1 MLIEAFIAD
10 APVEALDK
18 RILIRL
24 PRLDVE
30 EVHAVLHGPPH
41 DRPADGECP
50 EFS

>member
-1 MLIEAFIAD
+1 
-10 APVEALDK
+10 
-18 RILIRL
+18 
-24 PRLDVE
+24 LDVE